1 MVEGDGVGHDEDTE
15 LDALISPR
23 SSPGGVRD
31 VHRETP
37 FGDDAN
43 SGRNSDD

>member
-15 LDALISPR
+15 LDALASPQ
-23 SSPGGVRD
+23 SSQGGYRD

-37 FGDDAN
+37 RGRDAN